1 MRSMLLPVCAV
12 GLAALVGCETTSPN
26 SPGATMDLNNR
37 AQISLHQMT
46 AQDPH
51 LQDLIGNSM
60 GYVIFPE
67 IGQGAVGVGG
77 ASGSG
82 IVYRNGQPVGTATMN
97 QLSIGPD
104 IGGQTYSEL
113 IIFKDEKSLNRLMND
128 SLEFGAEA
136 HATAVKAG
144 AAAGTEFSN
153 GVAVFI
159 LPKGGLEVGASLT
172 GQKFHFNQNNGNPSA
187 NNNPNATYNPNPTNP
202 NP

>member
-1 MRSMLLPVCAV
+1 MRSMLLPLCAV
-12 GLAALVGCETTSPN
+12 GLAALAGCETTSPN
-26 SPGATMDLNNR
+26 SPATNMDLSNR
-37 AQISLHQMT
+37 SQVALHQMT

-51 LQDLIGNSM
+51 LQDLIGNSV
-60 GYVIFPE
+60 GNVIFPE
-67 IGQGAVGVGG
+67 VGQGAVGVGG

-82 IVYRNGQPVGTATMN
+82 IVYRNGQVVGTATMN

-113 IIFKDEKSLNRLMND
+113 IIFKDEKALNRLMND

-172 GQKFHFNQNNGNPSA
+172 GQKFHFTQNNSNPNPNNYPNS
-187 NNNPNATYNPNPTNP
+187 NPNNPNP
-202 NP
+202 